1 MNRELMMI
9 YSKIMELKQ
18 LLLSEASLVEKMVAM
33 SIDGLY
39 KDAGQLLAD
48 VMVFETR
55 VNQIELELEGKCT
68 STIAL
73 FQPEAKDLRLILMI
87 YKINNDLE
95 RLGDQA
101 VNIAESVEH
110 LIGNPVIQEL
120 PELKEMKDAALAML
134 KDSLNAFAKED
145 VELARSVCNADNV
158 VDDLNRRIYHHLVDL
173 VKAEPSLTE
182 RYLHLLRVAK
192 NLERIGDLSTNIAE
206 NTFYLAEGR
215 VIKHHSEDNPPQAD

>member
-1 MNRELMMI
+1 
-9 YSKIMELKQ
+9 MELKQ

-39 KDAGQLLAD
+39 KNASQLLAD
-48 VMVFETR
+48 VMVFENR
-55 VNQIELELEGKCT
+55 VNQIELELDGKCT

-110 LIGNPVIQEL
+110 LMGNPVIQEL
-120 PELKEMKDAALAML
+120 PELKEMKEAALTML
-134 KDSLNAFAKED
+134 KDSLNAFSKED
-145 VELARSVCNADNV
+145 VNLACKVCNDDNV

-173 VKAEPSLTE
+173 VKADPSLTE
-182 RYLHLLRVAK
+182 RYLHLLRVSK

-206 NTFYLAEGR
+206 NTIYLAEGR
-215 VIKHHSEDNPPQAD
+215 VIKHHSEDNPLQND